1 MSGQEFGVRFKTSK
15 KVAGLGS
22 RERAE
27 AYARVWSRLGFPAEL
42 VTRLRPTAAWKH
54 VCLCGPDSTH
64 DQVHACQA
72 APCDGRELMRASLRA
87 EYTTSTG
94 VRAARELSAVGGG
107 SR

>member
-1 MSGQEFGVRFKTSK
+1 MGVQFGVRFISSGE
-15 KVAGLGS
+15 VAVLPS

-27 AYARVWSRLGFPAEL
+27 AYARVWSQLGFPAEL

-87 EYTTSTG
+87 EYTASTA
-94 VRAARELSAVGGG
+94 VRAACELSAVGGG